1 MKHENPRILIADD
14 HALMR
19 VGIRSMLESTGD
31 FNVIGECCD
40 GESAVA
46 MALKAKPDVVIMDL
60 MMPKMNGAEATRQI
74 VEALPHTRV
83 IVLTSFGTSVEMA
96 KAIQAGAAG
105 ALLKESPSDELIQ
118 AILTVMNGKTAI
130 HREVSDSIEEMESQP
145 ELTQRQLD
153 ILAAVAGGGTDKA
166 IADKFGISVAGIR
179 KHLIAI
185 MSKLDA
191 TSRTEAVAIALR
203 RHLLKT

>member
-1 MKHENPRILIADD
+1 MGKIRILVADD
-14 HALMR
+14 HLVVRMGISALLGTER
-19 VGIRSMLESTGD
+19 DFDVVGQAK
-31 FNVIGECCD
+31 D
-40 GESAVA
+40 GTEAVTE
-46 MALKAKPDVVIMDL
+46 ALRLKPDVVIMDL

-83 IVLTSFGTSVEMA
+83 IVLTSFGTSAEMA

-118 AILTVMNGKTAI
+118 AILTVMDGKTAI
-130 HREVSDSIEEMESQP
+130 HEEVSSHLADITPLP
-145 ELTQRQLD
+145 EFTQRQLE
-153 ILAAVAGGGTDKA
+153 ILKALAAGLTDKA
-166 IADKFGISVAGIR
+166 IADTFGISVAGVR

-185 MSKLDA
+185 MSKLGA